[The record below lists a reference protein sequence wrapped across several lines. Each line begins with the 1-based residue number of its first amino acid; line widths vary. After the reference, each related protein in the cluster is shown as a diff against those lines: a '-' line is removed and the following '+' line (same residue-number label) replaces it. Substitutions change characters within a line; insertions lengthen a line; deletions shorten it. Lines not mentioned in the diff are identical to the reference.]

1 MERLT
6 DRDLEQRLAVHM
18 KYHEL
23 EDEGAARAMP
33 SAGLMGLVYYMVQIR
48 PGLDDDALVDR
59 LVKLQ
64 AVKVRKAIQE
74 KRWLFTTF

>member
-1 MERLT
+1 
-6 DRDLEQRLAVHM
+6 M

-33 SAGLMGLVYYMVQIR
+33 SAGVMGLVYHMVQIR

-64 AVKVRKAIQE
+64 AIKVSKALAE
-74 KRWLFTTF
+74 NTWYSYLF